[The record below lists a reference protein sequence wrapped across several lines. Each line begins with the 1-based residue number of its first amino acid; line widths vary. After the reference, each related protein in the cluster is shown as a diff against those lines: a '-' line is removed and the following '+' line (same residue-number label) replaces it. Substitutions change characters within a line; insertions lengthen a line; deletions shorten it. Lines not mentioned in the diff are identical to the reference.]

1 MQGLTIGFVTVSPT
15 SAEFLKGR
23 FSPMNCSELQTVIVC
38 IRNPSHGARILHEA
52 ARTAQSYGAQL
63 QILAVQPVEQ
73 SDEIKSQF
81 VEDVYRLSREFNAE
95 MHVIFDENPVVT
107 AVQYIN
113 SCSHAVL
120 FTGMPGRW
128 SPQFCYT
135 GSSAAAGSHDLDGL
149 GRRNYIP
156 PLSACNPRHTLT
168 KTKKTVP
175 MPH

>member
-1 MQGLTIGFVTVSPT
+1 
-15 SAEFLKGR
+15 
-23 FSPMNCSELQTVIVC
+23 MNCSELQTVIVC

-120 FTGMPGRW
+120 FTGMPADDPRSFVTLVRQLLPEVMISMVSEEGITYRLY
-128 SPQFCYT
+128 PH
-135 GSSAAAGSHDLDGL
+135 A
-149 GRRNYIP
+149 IP
-156 PLSACNPRHTLT
+156 AIH
-168 KTKKTVP
+168 
-175 MPH
+175 